1 MKKLLSLAI
10 VLVMLLSLFVPVMA
24 DSESNVVYYHAL
36 RTANN
41 PGYYFSGALLD
52 MGVTLNAGDVDKD
65 TFFAKARITEQNG
78 DVQGSFGSFG
88 WDPEKE
94 EYALGDGWAKW
105 NILDAYVADAEGN
118 PVESGQY
125 VKIDIEWITR
135 TIQSGSSDAQRFDV
149 PATRA
154 AWYKV
159 DGYMSF
165 ATIELEI
172 TQEKEIPGIA
182 DAVYVQGETYHD
194 PLFDKFEINDA
205 PGGGTYALYTPENA
219 SEDNKRPMIVWF
231 HGTGERYH
239 GGNPGGNLVGNR
251 ILAFADEEFQETLD
265 GCYVLA
271 PQSDTSGWS
280 ALRLDDMEALIRQ
293 IIDEN
298 YVDVTRVFVGGLSMG
313 TGMTTPLIL
322 SETENCIPFAAAI
335 LSSGGSI
342 RTAQAQ
348 LLASKGIPVYLVG
361 CKSDFATYDFT
372 NTFNKLQAAGADVKM
387 KFYPEGPVFDGEFYY
402 GAHDAWNYI
411 YNNLVEDENGEKIF
425 DWLAKQKINMPIK
438 VTTSKNLVKEG
449 DIFDVAV
456 SFLDKTLT
464 NAVRVLLKFDGDKF
478 EFRSVRED
486 IDGVTRLTSDSGDG
500 ELAMTLMI
508 PDYNA
513 KDLLKLRFKAKEDAD
528 LQNEDSS
535 IIAVVDYVYKD
546 DFGTKYIA
554 TSSASTS
561 ITTTGGIPGDTDGD
575 GVVTLIDLS
584 NIIDMFGV
592 KKGDAQWS
600 QAKFYD
606 YNNNEEIDI
615 ADIVYVAK
623 LID

>member
-1 MKKLLSLAI
+1 
-10 VLVMLLSLFVPVMA
+10 
-24 DSESNVVYYHAL
+24 
-36 RTANN
+36 
-41 PGYYFSGALLD
+41 
-52 MGVTLNAGDVDKD
+52 
-65 TFFAKARITEQNG
+65 
-78 DVQGSFGSFG
+78 
-88 WDPEKE
+88 
-94 EYALGDGWAKW
+94 
-105 NILDAYVADAEGN
+105 
-118 PVESGQY
+118 
-125 VKIDIEWITR
+125 
-135 TIQSGSSDAQRFDV
+135 
-149 PATRA
+149 
-154 AWYKV
+154 
-159 DGYMSF
+159 
-165 ATIELEI
+165 
-172 TQEKEIPGIA
+172 
-182 DAVYVQGETYHD
+182 
-194 PLFDKFEINDA
+194 
-205 PGGGTYALYTPENA
+205 
-219 SEDNKRPMIVWF
+219 
-231 HGTGERYH
+231 
-239 GGNPGGNLVGNR
+239 
-251 ILAFADEEFQETLD
+251 
-265 GCYVLA
+265 
-271 PQSDTSGWS
+271 
-280 ALRLDDMEALIRQ
+280 
-293 IIDEN
+293 
-298 YVDVTRVFVGGLSMG
+298 
-313 TGMTTPLIL
+313 
-322 SETENCIPFAAAI
+322 
-335 LSSGGSI
+335 
-342 RTAQAQ
+342 
-348 LLASKGIPVYLVG
+348 VG

-449 DIFDVAV
+449 DIFDIAV